1 MAYHLGIDTGTSSCK
16 VALIDS
22 NGKIVGRSAVEYSL
36 DYSHGGTWIEFDA
49 SKWYSSAVAAIKI
62 CMQESSVKKEEV
74 LSVGLTGQM
83 VSLLCLDKH
92 LEPIRPVIM
101 WMDRRNIPE
110 TEELKAAMGDKIS
123 RITCNPVNQQ
133 YTLTKLVWL
142 KKHEPESYARI
153 NKILLSKDYVRYRL
167 TNDFATDCHD
177 ASSTLMHDIRKN
189 TWSEEIL
196 GELKIDPGWLP
207 DICYS
212 TQITGRITKK
222 AAKETGLMEGTP
234 VAAGS
239 GDLGA
244 ENFAARAFKPGDCM
258 MRLGSAA
265 AMTVPVNEPI
275 LDPHMKGICSGYYK
289 DGIWLIQGTTQSF
302 AHVMR
307 WVRDTFASGVL
318 DRPNENDLYD
328 ELDKKAGKIPVG
340 STGLVFNPFINGAP
354 YWKPQLKGAFIGVS
368 PGHELG
374 HFIRAAQEGAAC
386 ALKDGMDD
394 LEKYGN
400 IKIKEC
406 VVTGGGGKSKIWT
419 QMIANLLDKE
429 LIITPAADAC
439 TGAALMGAIG
449 IGLDQDA
456 LISGLWNNYAIERV
470 VPNEEKAENKK
481 MYEQYT
487 QAHNLLENFYTEFSK
502 A

>member
-22 NGKIVGRSAVEYSL
+22 YGKIVGRSTVEYSL
-36 DYSHGGTWIEFDA
+36 DYSHEGTWIEFDA
-49 SKWYSSAVAAIKI
+49 LKWYGSAVEAIKK
-62 CMQESSVKKEEV
+62 CMQDSCVKREEV

-83 VSLLCLDKH
+83 VSLLGLDKNGD
-92 LEPIRPVIM
+92 PVRPVIM

-110 TEELKAAMGDKIS
+110 TEELKAKMGEIIS
-123 RITCNPVNQQ
+123 QITCNPVNQQ

-142 KKHEPESYARI
+142 KKHEPETYSKI
-153 NKILLSKDYVRYRL
+153 DKILLSKDYIRYKL
-167 TNDFATDCHD
+167 TNDFATDCND

-189 TWSEEIL
+189 TWSTEIL
-196 GELKIDPGWLP
+196 NALNIKPEWLP
-207 DICYS
+207 DIYYS
-212 TQITGRITKK
+212 TQVTGKITRQ

-275 LDPHMKGICSGYYK
+275 LDPNLKGICSGYYE

-307 WVRDTFASGVL
+307 WVRDTFAYGVS
-318 DRPNENDLYD
+318 DRLCDNDLYD
-328 ELDKKAGKIPVG
+328 ELDKEAQDIPVG

-354 YWKPQLKGAFIGVS
+354 YWKSHLKGAFIGIS
-368 PGHELG
+368 PGHQLG

-394 LEKYGN
+394 LENYGN
-400 IKIKEC
+400 ISVKEC
-406 VVTGGGGKSKIWT
+406 VVTGGGGKSKVWT

-439 TGAALMGAIG
+439 TGAALMGAIS
-449 IGLDQDA
+449 IGLDKDA
-456 LISGLWNNYAIERV
+456 LISGLWKNYAIERV
-470 VPNEEKAENKK
+470 VPNKEKEENRK
-481 MYEQYT
+481 MYRHYAKT
-487 QAHNLLENFYTEFSK
+487 HNLLEKLYLELSN
-502 A
+502 

>member
-1 MAYHLGIDTGTSSCK
+1 MAYHLGVDTGTSSCK
-16 VALIDS
+16 AAIIDS
-22 NGKIVGRSAVEYSL
+22 NGRIVGRSVVEYSL

-49 SKWYSSAVAAIKI
+49 LKWYSAAIEAIKK
-62 CMQESSVKKEEV
+62 CMQDSAVKKEEI

-83 VSLLCLDKH
+83 VSLLGLDKYG
-92 LEPIRPVIM
+92 EPVRPVIM

-110 TEELKAAMGDKIS
+110 TEELKAAMGQKIS
-123 RITCNPVNQQ
+123 QITCNPVNQQ

-142 KKHEPESYARI
+142 KKHEPQAYARI
-153 NKILLSKDYVRYRL
+153 DKILLSKDYIRYRL
-167 TNDFATDCHD
+167 TNQFATDCND

-196 GELKIDPGWLP
+196 KELNIDPGVLP
-207 DICYS
+207 DIYYS

-222 AAKETGLMEGTP
+222 AAEETGLLEGTP

-275 LDPHMKGICSGYYK
+275 LDPHLKGICSGYYK

-318 DRPNENDLYD
+318 DKPAGSDLYN
-328 ELDKKAGKIPVG
+328 ELDEEAQKIPVG
-340 STGLVFNPFINGAP
+340 STGLIFNPFINGAP
-354 YWKPQLKGAFIGVS
+354 YWKSYLKGAFIGVS
-368 PGHELG
+368 PGHNLG

-400 IKIKEC
+400 ITIKEC
-406 VVTGGGGKSKIWT
+406 VVTGGGGKSKVWT

-449 IGLDQDA
+449 IGLDQDT
-456 LISGLWNNYAIERV
+456 LIKGLWDNYAIERV
-470 VPNEEKAENKK
+470 VPNIEKDENTV

-487 QAHNLLENFYTEFSK
+487 RAHNLLQKLYLELSN

>member
-22 NGKIVGRSAVEYSL
+22 NGKIVGRSSVEYSL

-49 SKWYSSAVAAIKI
+49 TKWYSSAVKAIKI
-62 CMQESSVKKEEV
+62 CMKETSVKKEEV

-83 VSLLCLDKH
+83 VSLLCLDQH

-123 RITCNPVNQQ
+123 QITCNPVNQQ
-133 YTLTKLVWL
+133 YTLTKLVWV
-142 KKHEPESYARI
+142 KKHEPETFAKI

-167 TNDFATDCHD
+167 TNDFATDCND

-196 GELKIDPGWLP
+196 SELNIKSSWFP
-207 DICYS
+207 DIYYS
-212 TQITGRITKK
+212 TQITGKISKT
-222 AAKETGLMEGTP
+222 AARETGLMEGTP

-244 ENFAARAFKPGDCM
+244 ENFAARAFNPGDCM

-318 DRPNENDLYD
+318 DKSDENDLYE
-328 ELDKKAGKIPVG
+328 ELEKEARKIPVG
-340 STGLVFNPFINGAP
+340 STGLIFNPFINGAP
-354 YWKPQLKGAFIGVS
+354 YWKPHLKGAFIGVS

-406 VVTGGGGKSKIWT
+406 VVTGGGGKSKVWT

-470 VPNEEKAENKK
+470 VPNEDKDDNMKLYK
-481 MYEQYT
+481 QYT
-487 QAHNLLENFYTEFSK
+487 KTHKLLDELYLELSK

>member
-16 VALIDS
+16 AALIDS
-22 NGKIVGRSAVEYSL
+22 DGKIVGRSTVEYSL

-49 SKWYSSAVAAIKI
+49 SKWYSSAAKAIKK
-62 CMQESSVKKEEV
+62 CMLESSVKKEEV
-74 LSVGLTGQM
+74 FSVGLTGQM

-92 LEPIRPVIM
+92 GEPVRPVIM

-142 KKHEPESYARI
+142 KKHEPESFNKI
-153 NKILLSKDYVRYRL
+153 NKILLSKDYIRYRL
-167 TNDFATDCHD
+167 TDEFATDCND
-177 ASSTLMHDIRKN
+177 ASSTLMHDIRTN
-189 TWSEEIL
+189 TWSKEIL
-196 GELKIDPGWLP
+196 GELNIDPEWLP
-207 DICYS
+207 EIYYS
-212 TQITGRITKK
+212 TQITGKITKK
-222 AAKETGLMEGTP
+222 AARETGLLEGTP

-244 ENFAARAFKPGDCM
+244 ENFAARAFAPGDCM

-318 DRPNENDLYD
+318 EKPSEKDLYN
-328 ELDKKAGKIPVG
+328 ELEREARKIPVG
-340 STGLVFNPFINGAP
+340 SMGLIFNPFINGAP
-354 YWKPQLKGAFIGVS
+354 YWKSYLKGAFIGVS
-368 PGHELG
+368 PGHEIG

-406 VVTGGGGKSKIWT
+406 VVTGGGGKSKVWT

-439 TGAALMGAIG
+439 TGAALMGAIA
-449 IGLDQDA
+449 IGLNQDA
-456 LISGLWNNYAIERV
+456 LIHGLWKNYEIERV
-470 VPNEEKAENKK
+470 VPNEDRDKNKK
-481 MYEQYT
+481 MYEKYT
-487 QAHNLLENFYTEFSK
+487 EAHNLLGELYKELYK

>member
-22 NGKIVGRSAVEYSL
+22 TGKIVGRSSVEYAL
-36 DYSHGGTWIEFDA
+36 DYSHEGIWIEFDA
-49 SKWYSSAVAAIKI
+49 LKWYSAAVEAVNI
-62 CMQESSVKKEEV
+62 CMRDSFIKKEEIA
-74 LSVGLTGQM
+74 SVGLTGQM
-83 VSLLCLDKH
+83 VSLLGLDKNGI
-92 LEPIRPVIM
+92 PVRPVIM

-110 TEELKAAMGDKIS
+110 TEELKAAMGDTIS

-133 YTLTKLVWL
+133 CTLTKLVWL

-153 NKILLSKDYVRYRL
+153 SKILLSKDYVRYRL
-167 TNDFATDCHD
+167 TNDFATDCND

-189 TWSEEIL
+189 TWSREIL
-196 GELKIDPGWLP
+196 DELNIDPKLLP
-207 DICYS
+207 PIFYS
-212 TQITGRITKK
+212 TQITGKITRS
-222 AAKETGLMEGTP
+222 AAQEIGLMEGTP
-234 VAAGS
+234 VVAGS

-244 ENFAARAFKPGDCM
+244 ENFAAKAFKPGDCM

-265 AMTVPVNEPI
+265 AMTVPVKKPI

-307 WVRDTFASGVL
+307 WVRDTFAYGVA
-318 DRPNENDLYD
+318 DRPADGDLYKL
-328 ELDKKAGKIPVG
+328 LDKEAQKIPVG
-340 STGLVFNPFINGAP
+340 SAGLIFNPFINGAP
-354 YWKPQLKGAFIGVS
+354 YWKSYLKGAFIGVS

-374 HFIRAAQEGAAC
+374 HFIRAALEGAAC

-400 IKIKEC
+400 ISIKEC
-406 VVTGGGGKSKIWT
+406 VVTGGGGKSKLWT

-429 LIITPAADAC
+429 LIVTPAVDAC

-456 LISGLWNNYAIERV
+456 LINGLWKNYAIKRV
-470 VPNEEKAENKK
+470 VPNKDKDENQK
-481 MYEQYT
+481 MYRQYT
-487 QAHNLLENFYTEFSK
+487 KAHNLLEKLYRELAN

>member
-22 NGKIVGRSAVEYSL
+22 NGKIAGKSVVEYSL

-49 SKWYSSAVAAIKI
+49 LKWYSSAIEAIKI
-62 CMQESSVKKEEV
+62 CMQESAIKKEEI

-83 VSLLCLDKH
+83 VSLLGLDKDRK
-92 LEPIRPVIM
+92 PVRPVIM

-110 TEELKAAMGDKIS
+110 TEELKAAMGDTIS

-142 KKHEPESYARI
+142 KKHEPEAYARI
-153 NKILLSKDYVRYRL
+153 DKILLSKDYIRYRL
-167 TNDFATDCHD
+167 TNDFATDCND
-177 ASSTLMHDIRKN
+177 ASSTLMHDIRTNK
-189 TWSEEIL
+189 WSTEIL
-196 GELKIDPGWLP
+196 SELNIDRKFFP
-207 DICYS
+207 DIYYS
-212 TQITGRITKK
+212 TQITGKISKT
-222 AAKETGLMEGTP
+222 AALETGLMEGTP

-244 ENFAARAFKPGDCM
+244 ENFAAKAFKPGDCM

-318 DRPNENDLYD
+318 EKPLDDDMYS
-328 ELDKKAGKIPVG
+328 ELEKESKKIPVG
-340 STGLVFNPFINGAP
+340 SGGLIFNPFINGAP
-354 YWKPQLKGAFIGVS
+354 YWKSHMKGAFLGVS
-368 PGHELG
+368 PGHKLG

-400 IKIKEC
+400 ISIKEC
-406 VVTGGGGKSKIWT
+406 VVTGGGGKSKVWT

-429 LIITPAADAC
+429 LIVTPAVDAC
-439 TGAALMGAIG
+439 TGAALMGAIS
-449 IGLDQDA
+449 IGLDKDT
-456 LISGLWNNYAIERV
+456 LIKGLWDNYAIQRV
-470 VPNEEKAENKK
+470 VANKDKDVNKQMYGNYTKA
-481 MYEQYT
+481 
-487 QAHNLLENFYTEFSK
+487 HHLLEKLYLELS
-502 A
+502 